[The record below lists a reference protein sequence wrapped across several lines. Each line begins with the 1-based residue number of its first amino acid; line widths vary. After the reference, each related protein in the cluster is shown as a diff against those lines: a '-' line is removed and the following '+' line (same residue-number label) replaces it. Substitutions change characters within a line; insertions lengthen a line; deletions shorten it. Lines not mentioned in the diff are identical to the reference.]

1 MGSPTG
7 ERRESLPVRLTGKNF
22 TSPMINYMSFLITRE
37 FEAFSGTE
45 SEGDADSS
53 EEESESDGETER
65 ELLDYFDS
73 EGGRDGAR
81 RQSSPDDILEA
92 VQAVKLS
99 YSSSFSFGQT
109 TSRTT

>member
-1 MGSPTG
+1 MMAFCIRNCSKVK
-7 ERRESLPVRLTGKNF
+7 EVEVLFK
-22 TSPMINYMSFLITRE
+22 MINNMSFLITRE

-45 SEGDADSS
+45 SDEDADSS